1 MKLSGK
7 VAIVTGAGS
16 GMGRS
21 SAILFAREGAKVSV
35 VDCVEAEGK
44 ATVDAIRAQGGEA
57 IFIAADVSKSAD
69 TERMVRE
76 TVETYGFLHIL
87 FNNAGIDHP
96 QARSVTETTEELW
109 DRTIEVN
116 LKGVF
121 LGSKFAIPEIQ
132 RSGGGAIINTA
143 SIAGLVGTGAEAAYC
158 ASKGGVVQLTKQMAI
173 DYAPQGIRVNCICPG
188 AMTEPTRDRRAALD
202 DAGKVQRDSLAD
214 LNPMH
219 RMGES
224 EEVAR
229 AVLFLASE
237 DCSFVN
243 GAALVIDGGY
253 TAM

>member
-16 GMGRS
+16 GIGRS

-35 VDCVEAEGK
+35 VDCVEGEGK
-44 ATVDAIRAQGGEA
+44 ATVDAIRGKGGDA
-57 IFIAADVSKSAD
+57 IFIAADVSSSAD
-69 TERMVRE
+69 TERMIRE
-76 TVETYGFLHIL
+76 TVETYGSLHIL

-96 QARSVTETTEELW
+96 KARSVTETTEELW
-109 DRTIEVN
+109 DRTIDVN

-121 LGSKFAIPEIQ
+121 LGSKFAIPEIL
-132 RSGGGAIINTA
+132 RSGGGTIINTA

-173 DYAPQGIRVNCICPG
+173 DYAPKGIRVNCICPG
-188 AMTEPTRDRRAALD
+188 AMAEATRDRRAALD
-202 DAGKVQRDSLAD
+202 EDGKAQRDSLAD

-243 GAALVIDGGY
+243 GATLVIDGGY

>member
-1 MKLSGK
+1 MPSAPRAVKPSSSPPTCPSPPTRSAWSGRPLK
-7 VAIVTGAGS
+7 PTDFYTFYSTTPASTIP
-16 GMGRS
+16 
-21 SAILFAREGAKVSV
+21 
-35 VDCVEAEGK
+35 D
-44 ATVDAIRAQGGEA
+44 
-57 IFIAADVSKSAD
+57 
-69 TERMVRE
+69 
-76 TVETYGFLHIL
+76 
-87 FNNAGIDHP
+87 
-96 QARSVTETTEELW
+96 ARSVTETTEELW

-121 LGSKFAIPEIQ
+121 LGSKFAIPEIL
-132 RSGGGAIINTA
+132 RSGGGTIINTA

-202 DAGKVQRDSLAD
+202 DAGKVERDSLAD

>member
-1 MKLSGK
+1 LKLSGK

-57 IFIAADVSKSAD
+57 IFVAADVSSSAD

-109 DRTIEVN
+109 DRTIGVN

-121 LGSKFAIPEIQ
+121 LGSKFAIPEIL
-132 RSGGGAIINTA
+132 RSGGGTIINTA

-173 DYAPQGIRVNCICPG
+173 DYAPKGIRVNCICPG
-188 AMTEPTRDRRAALD
+188 AMAEATRDRRAALD
-202 DAGKVQRDSLAD
+202 DAGKVRRDSLAD

-237 DCSFVN
+237 DCTFVN

>member
-1 MKLSGK
+1 MPVIALIIIGAAAGLIATRLMKVQASLPATI
-7 VAIVTGAGS
+7 AIGTCAAFGG
-16 GMGRS
+16 
-21 SAILFAREGAKVSV
+21 
-35 VDCVEAEGK
+35 VD
-44 ATVDAIRAQGGEA
+44 
-57 IFIAADVSKSAD
+57 
-69 TERMVRE
+69 
-76 TVETYGFLHIL
+76 IL

-121 LGSKFAIPEIQ
+121 LGSKFAIPEIL

-173 DYAPQGIRVNCICPG
+173 DYAPKGIRVNCICPG
-188 AMTEPTRDRRAALD
+188 AMADATRDRRAALD
-202 DAGKVQRDSLAD
+202 EADRLQRDSLAD

-219 RMGES
+219 RMGKS

-237 DCSFVN
+237 LSSFVTGEVLNVN
-243 GAALVIDGGY
+243 GGAVLCG
-253 TAM
+253 